1 MKKYFLSRIFMTAL
15 ILMAATAAFSQT
27 TYSNIDQMS
36 GWKICSACAGV
47 NGAGPTASFSMQ
59 RVSSPSLDGSAV
71 QLNLGGST
79 PYSDALYSKTLTFS
93 STTATN
99 SHHFIYDL
107 YFYYKNATAMQA
119 LELNTSEY
127 FGGKGFIF
135 GIQCNVRSSGMWE
148 LSAPNS
154 STSTLSQIHWASTG
168 IGCPAPPTYKWNH
181 VILEYERT
189 SGGLVHYIALTF
201 NGTKHYLNKYYSHR
215 IAPSSYAGITT
226 HIQLDGNYA
235 QNAYSVWADKYN
247 LTAW

>member
-1 MKKYFLSRIFMTAL
+1 
-15 ILMAATAAFSQT
+15 
-27 TYSNIDQMS
+27 
-36 GWKICSACAGV
+36 
-47 NGAGPTASFSMQ
+47 
-59 RVSSPSLDGSAV
+59 
-71 QLNLGGST
+71 
-79 PYSDALYSKTLTFS
+79 
-93 STTATN
+93 
-99 SHHFIYDL
+99 
-107 YFYYKNATAMQA
+107 
-119 LELNTSEY
+119 
-127 FGGKGFIF
+127 
-135 GIQCNVRSSGMWE
+135 
-148 LSAPNS
+148 
-154 STSTLSQIHWASTG
+154 LSQIHWASTG